1 LTHISDKSSQLAA
14 FSGEGAYVSATDP
27 VISRNS
33 SRNKKT
39 RTIDESLASRPHNKQ
54 ELKISEFRQRLITG
68 VIRRACGKDMQ
79 PRDVERILFM
89 YVVPSAKVSKESNLR
104 WIWQY
109 GKPDTGK
116 VVCAVILFALDKVMT
131 LIPPFVAG
139 MIVDQCITHGLT
151 DRLIPLL
158 AIQIGTNIGH
168 MALRYSYEVILQ
180 LFGQNTIY
188 RLVSDEFEKLH
199 QLDFQYFNHVKNGDV
214 MNRMT
219 SDTDAIRFFISWVA
233 MQILDCVVMFVSA
246 LVVMFVMEWRLALAL
261 AVLSP
266 IMLVVA
272 RTMAKK
278 AHGIF
283 FQIRQSLSRLNSC
296 VEENIEANRVVKAFA
311 REPYEIKKFEKHN
324 QDYFQ
329 RNMVLAHNNA
339 RYLPW
344 LDGMSYLLDVITLI
358 LGGLLVIQGH
368 MTLGVLVSF
377 QSYEWMIDG
386 PVRMVGWLLNDLEH
400 FQASCIKIRGLLS
413 AKSRIVEPDHRTAV
427 SQIAAVK
434 PVSQETV
441 KAAEQSAQSPSA
453 SEKFLKSLPKIKGD
467 IVFDHVSFAFPDD
480 PDTLVL
486 DDVSFHAHPG
496 EKLGIFGETGSGK
509 STLVSLIA
517 RFYDPTK
524 GHVYI
529 DGVDARDWPL
539 ETLRSQVI
547 LAFQDTFLFSDTIG
561 ENIAFGNHA
570 VSHPEDFEKT
580 DLNSQS
586 DQSDDQAQESDSDD
600 LNYQHRVQTAQKNRV
615 DSGFIRQ
622 MAKIADADDFIGR
635 MPEGYDTVIGER
647 GVGLSGGQKQRI
659 SLARAL
665 ADNPSVLIMD
675 DTTSA
680 VDMETEAAI
689 QKNLRE
695 LGGTR
700 TIVTIAYRISSVRD
714 SDEILVLEHG
724 KVVERGT
731 HDQLVA
737 LNGRYADIYRKQ
749 LGLSMGADMGR

>member
-1 LTHISDKSSQLAA
+1 
-14 FSGEGAYVSATDP
+14 
-27 VISRNS
+27 
-33 SRNKKT
+33 
-39 RTIDESLASRPHNKQ
+39 
-54 ELKISEFRQRLITG
+54 
-68 VIRRACGKDMQ
+68 
-79 PRDVERILFM
+79 M
-89 YVVPSAKVSKESNLR
+89 YVVPSAKTAAMGNLR

-109 GKPDTGK
+109 GKQDKGK
-116 VVCAVILFALDKVMT
+116 VIVTAVLFVLDKILT
-131 LIPPFVAG
+131 LIPPLMTG
-139 MIVDQCITHGLT
+139 LIIDQCITHGLT
-151 DRLIPLL
+151 DRLVPLL
-158 AIQIGTNIGH
+158 LIQIGANLGH
-168 MALRYSYEVILQ
+168 MALRYAYENILQ

-199 QLDFQYFNHVKNGDV
+199 GLDFHYFNHVKNGDV

-219 SDTDAIRFFISWVA
+219 SDTDAIRYFISWVA

-246 LVVMFVMEWRLALAL
+246 LAVMFTLEWRLALVF

-266 IMLVVA
+266 VMLVVA
-272 RTMAKK
+272 RALAKH

-283 FQIRQSLSRLNSC
+283 FEIRQSLSRLNSN

-311 REPYEIKKFEKHN
+311 REPYEIRKFETHN
-324 QDYFQ
+324 QDYFRQ
-329 RNMVLAHNNA
+329 NMILAHNNA
-339 RYLPW
+339 QYLPW

-377 QSYEWMIDG
+377 QSYEWMIDS
-386 PVRMVGWLLNDLEH
+386 PVRMVGWLLNDVEH
-400 FQASCIKIRGLLS
+400 FQASCVKIRDLLG
-413 AKSRIVEPDHRTAV
+413 ARSRIEEPDEKTAV
-427 SQIAAVK
+427 AKIAEVRPVPQDVVEAVAH
-434 PVSQETV
+434 PAP
-441 KAAEQSAQSPSA
+441 AASSADTA
-453 SEKFLKSLPKIKGD
+453 RFLARLPRIRGD
-467 IVFDHVSFAFPDD
+467 IRFDHVSFAYPDD
-480 PDTLVL
+480 PGTLVL
-486 DDVSFHAHPG
+486 DDVSFHARPG

-561 ENIAFGNHA
+561 GNIAFGNHRVGDPSGFA
-570 VSHPEDFEKT
+570 SSGASGQGGRWAEPQVPDAA
-580 DLNSQS
+580 DPA
-586 DQSDDQAQESDSDD
+586 DADD
-600 LNYQHRVQTAQKNRV
+600 LNYQRRMQAAEKNSA
-615 DSGFIRQ
+615 DSGFIRRVAQ
-622 MAKIADADDFIGR
+622 IADADSFIGR

-665 ADNPSVLIMD
+665 ADNPSVLILD

-695 LGGTR
+695 LEGTR

-714 SDEILVLEHG
+714 ADEILVLEHG
-724 KVVERGT
+724 RVVERGT
-731 HDQLVA
+731 HEALVA
-737 LNGRYADIYRKQ
+737 QDGAYAEIYRKQ
-749 LGLSMGADMGR
+749 LGLGMGSDMGR

>member
-1 LTHISDKSSQLAA
+1 
-14 FSGEGAYVSATDP
+14 
-27 VISRNS
+27 
-33 SRNKKT
+33 
-39 RTIDESLASRPHNKQ
+39 
-54 ELKISEFRQRLITG
+54 
-68 VIRRACGKDMQ
+68 
-79 PRDVERILFM
+79 M
-89 YVVPSAKVSKESNLR
+89 YVVPSAKVSKQGNLR

-109 GKPDTGK
+109 GKQDKGK
-116 VVCAVILFALDKVMT
+116 VILAVILFAVDKVMT
-131 LIPPFVAG
+131 LVPPFISG
-139 MIVDQCITHGLT
+139 LIVDQCITHGLT

-158 AIQIGTNIGH
+158 VIQIATNIGH
-168 MALRYSYEVILQ
+168 MGLRYSYEIILQ

-199 QLDFQYFNHVKNGDV
+199 ELDFHYFNHVKNGDV

-261 AVLSP
+261 MILSP
-266 IMLVVA
+266 FMLVVA

-283 FQIRQSLSRLNSC
+283 YQIRQSLSRLNSC

-413 AKSRIVEPDHRTAV
+413 AKSRIVEPDQRTAV

-434 PVSQETV
+434 PVPKEVVREVEKST
-441 KAAEQSAQSPSA
+441 ASSTPSA
-453 SEKFLKSLPKIKGD
+453 KFLKSLPPIKGD
-467 IVFDHVSFAFPDD
+467 IVFDHVSFAYPDD
-480 PDTLVL
+480 PNTLVL
-486 DDVSFHAHPG
+486 NDVSFHARPG

-529 DGVDARDWPL
+529 DGVDVRNWPL
-539 ETLRSQVI
+539 ETLRSQVV

-561 ENIAFGNHA
+561 ENIAFGNHR
-570 VSHPEDFEKT
+570 VSNPEDYEET
-580 DLNSQS
+580 GLADSQHS
-586 DQSDDQAQESDSDD
+586 ESGDADSDD
-600 LNYQHRVQTAQKNRV
+600 LNYQHRVQTAQKNRA

-635 MPEGYDTVIGER
+635 MPDGYDTVIGER

-689 QKNLRE
+689 QKNLRR
-695 LGGTR
+695 LSGTR

>member
-1 LTHISDKSSQLAA
+1 
-14 FSGEGAYVSATDP
+14 
-27 VISRNS
+27 
-33 SRNKKT
+33 
-39 RTIDESLASRPHNKQ
+39 
-54 ELKISEFRQRLITG
+54 
-68 VIRRACGKDMQ
+68 
-79 PRDVERILFM
+79 M
-89 YVVPSAKVSKESNLR
+89 YVVPSAKASKQSNLR

-109 GKPDTGK
+109 GKQDRGK
-116 VVCAVILFALDKVMT
+116 VILVVILFILDKIMT
-131 LIPPFVAG
+131 LVPPFITG
-139 MIVDQCITHGLT
+139 MVIDECITHGLT

-158 AIQIGTNIGH
+158 SIIIATNIGH
-168 MALRYSYEVILQ
+168 MGLRYAYEIILQ
-180 LFGQNTIY
+180 QFGQNTIY

-199 QLDFQYFNHVKNGDV
+199 LLDFQYFNHVKNGDV

-219 SDTDAIRFFISWVA
+219 SDTDAIRFFISWVD

-261 AVLSP
+261 AILSP

-272 RTMAKK
+272 RTMAKR

-311 REPYEIKKFEKHN
+311 REPYEIKKFETHN
-324 QDYFQ
+324 QDYFNQ
-329 RNMVLAHNNA
+329 NMVLAHNNA

-400 FQASCIKIRGLLS
+400 FQASCIKIRGLLG
-413 AKSRIVEPDHRTAV
+413 AKSRIVEPNHQEAV
-427 SQIAAVK
+427 KQIAKVK
-434 PVSQETV
+434 PVPT
-441 KAAEQSAQSPSA
+441 AAVHAAAASTRNPSA
-453 SEKFLKSLPKIKGD
+453 SAKFLNSLPRIKGD
-467 IVFDHVSFAFPDD
+467 IVFDHVSFAYPDE
-480 PDTLVL
+480 PGTLVL
-486 DDVSFHAHPG
+486 KDVSFHAKPG

-561 ENIAFGNHA
+561 ENIAFGNHR
-570 VSHPEDFEKT
+570 VSNPEDFEQT
-580 DLNSQS
+580 GLANPL
-586 DQSDDQAQESDSDD
+586 AQEADPDADD
-600 LNYQHRVQTAQKNRV
+600 LNYQHQIQVAQKNRA

-622 MAKIADADDFIGR
+622 MAKIADADSFIGR

-680 VDMETEAAI
+680 VDMETEASI

-695 LGGTR
+695 LEGTR
-700 TIVTIAYRISSVRD
+700 TIVTIAYRVSSVRD
-714 SDEILVLEHG
+714 SDEILVLENG
-724 KVVERGT
+724 RVVERGT

-737 LNGRYADIYRKQ
+737 QNGRYAAIYRKQ
-749 LGLSMGADMGR
+749 LGLSIGQDVGR